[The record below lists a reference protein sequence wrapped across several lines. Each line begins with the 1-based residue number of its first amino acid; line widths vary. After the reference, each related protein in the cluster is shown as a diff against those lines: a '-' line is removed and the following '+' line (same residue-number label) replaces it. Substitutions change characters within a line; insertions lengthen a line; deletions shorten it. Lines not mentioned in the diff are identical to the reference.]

1 MMSEDDNKGGG
12 SPGGS
17 LLSEQQVRR
26 LKVAVVVMSALL
38 LAGIV
43 TLIGRIIYLASNR
56 GEATAVAAGSGMV
69 LKPEAAVSLPS
80 GHDVKAVGMSGNRMF
95 VHHVGPQGDGV
106 QILDL
111 ATGQVV
117 SRVMIRRSP

>member
-1 MMSEDDNKGGG
+1 MGEDQSKSDAG
-12 SPGGS
+12 PGGAI
-17 LLSEQQVRR
+17 LNEQQIGR
-26 LKVAVVVMSALL
+26 LKVAVIVMSALML
-38 LAGIV
+38 VGIA

-56 GEATAVAAGSGMV
+56 GEPTTMAAGSGSA
-69 LKPEAAVSLPS
+69 LKSEAAVALPV
-80 GHDVKAVGMSGNRMF
+80 GHEVKSIGLSGNRMF

-117 SRVMIRRSP
+117 TRVTIRRTP